1 MSEIF
6 SFLSFYFRGIPL
18 GVNQVGSSKNQAIR
32 YIKGGM
38 YTVLKHYGF
47 DNSSSESY

>member
-1 MSEIF
+1 MTEIF

-32 YIKGGM
+32 YIKDGM
-38 YTVLKHYGF
+38 CTLLKHYGF
-47 DNSSSESY
+47 DNSSIESC